1 MPDNETL
8 EDAVDDLRNIAQ
20 EIGAMRFSLCLAD
33 KHGNKEVNSFL
44 CGSASRSD
52 APQASPSCEELP
64 ARILE
69 RLGDIAH
76 PVQWGEISGET
87 TTVENVS
94 APGGEAGILFPV
106 SNEQRRYGAVIF
118 AGGDIDLA
126 ENELASLHRRCY
138 RIFSCAVRH
147 EPEPEGKAPPA
158 ISKREL
164 QCLKLSANGLTS
176 EEIAKRVGLSVHTA
190 NQYLA
195 SATQKLNAV
204 NRVHAVAKALRAGLI
219 D

>member
-1 MPDNETL
+1 MPDYETL
-8 EDAVDDLRNIAQ
+8 EDAVDDLRNIAR
-20 EIGAMRFSLCLAD
+20 EIGAIRFSLCLAD
-33 KHGNKEVNSFL
+33 KHGSKEVRSFL
-44 CGSASRSD
+44 GGSASRSD
-52 APQASPSCEELP
+52 KRQANPSCEELP

-76 PVQWGEISGET
+76 PVQWGEVSTET
-87 TTVENVS
+87 ATVESIS
-94 APGGEAGILFPV
+94 APVKEAGILFPV
-106 SNEQRRYGAVIF
+106 SNDQRRYGAVIF

-126 ENELASLHRRCY
+126 EDTLASLHRRCY
-138 RIFSCAVRH
+138 RIFTRAIRH